1 MAKKPS
7 LTQPLE
13 KWLQTQVL
21 RQDAEALKPLPAT
34 RALGERFGVSH
45 GTAFR
50 LLGRLEKEGK
60 VWRHANGRFYP
71 ALAGRVLG
79 RAKPLAVMLRRM
91 QTWSSLCREVME
103 GFTDECGERDR
114 PVLWFHNKTLLTQES
129 SEGGVRIASA
139 RAQRAML
146 EEFRLFHGDTLGGVL
161 FDEVWRDEAIRGV
174 FPEELPMVSFSRP
187 SRLPEVGG
195 VVADFRAGALLAISH
210 LLASGFE
217 KIVLIDPLPDYEPAA
232 VFLRIAREVY
242 HEVAGT
248 ALPKSQFVA
257 LHDAEARKD
266 FLRKLSEG
274 KTRFGLICPE
284 DNLSLAL
291 AAGLRT
297 ARGGL
302 ARRHGLVSVMGTSVI
317 APGDVTCVRYDFS
330 GMGRAAAE
338 MLCAGKTSLR
348 QFAPRLDA
356 GDSTAG

>member
-21 RQDAEALKPLPAT
+21 RQDAEALQPLPAT

-50 LLGRLEKEGK
+50 LLGRLEREGK

-114 PVLWFHNKTLLTQES
+114 PVLWFHNKNLLTQES

-139 RAQRAML
+139 RAQKAML
-146 EEFRLFHGDTLGGVL
+146 EEFRLFHGDTVGGVL
-161 FDEVWRDEAIRGV
+161 FDEVWRDEAIRGI
-174 FPEELPMVSFSRP
+174 FPEEVPLVSFSRP

-195 VVADFRAGALLAISH
+195 VAGDSKAGALLAISH
-210 LLASGFE
+210 LLANGFE
-217 KIVLIDPLPDYEPAA
+217 KIVLIDPLPDYEAA
-232 VFLRIAREVY
+232 EAFLRTAHEVY
-242 HEVAGT
+242 REVAGV
-248 ALPKSQFVA
+248 ALPKSQQVA
-257 LHDAEARKD
+257 LHDTAQRGS
-266 FLRKLSEG
+266 FLRKLGES
-274 KTRFGLICPE
+274 KTRLGLICPE

-291 AAGLRT
+291 AADLRA

-317 APGDVTCVRYDFS
+317 APGDVTCVRYDFR

-338 MLCAGKTSLR
+338 MLCAGQTSLR
-348 QFAPRLDA
+348 RFAPRLDA
-356 GDSTAG
+356 GESTAG